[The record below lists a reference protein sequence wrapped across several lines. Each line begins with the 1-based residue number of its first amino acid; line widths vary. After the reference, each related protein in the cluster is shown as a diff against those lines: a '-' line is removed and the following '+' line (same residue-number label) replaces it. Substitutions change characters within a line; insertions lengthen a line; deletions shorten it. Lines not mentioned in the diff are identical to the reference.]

1 VLGGVGTG
9 AKTYNVPV
17 PMQALRQ
24 N

>member
-1 VLGGVGTG
+1 EGGVGVG
-9 AKTYNVPV
+9 GKTYNVPV